1 MARPHH
7 AAGGAPCCSDA
18 SIDAPTQEARV
29 RPLALTARSRM
40 MATSSL
46 LVTSRSVKRRG
57 VRCSMKHRCASVK
70 LSRCSEDFAG
80 HSLNLSQSKTFN
92 GVGEK

>member
-29 RPLALTARSRM
+29 RPLALTARSRT
-40 MATSSL
+40 MAML
-46 LVTSRSVKRRG
+46 
-57 VRCSMKHRCASVK
+57 
-70 LSRCSEDFAG
+70 RCSEDFTRHAVNP
-80 HSLNLSQSKTFN
+80 SRSKTFS
-92 GVGEK
+92 GVCEMYPSAAERVINAQGQYI

>member
-29 RPLALTARSRM
+29 RPLALTARSRT
-40 MATSSL
+40 MARDYCTD
-46 LVTSRSVKRRG
+46 R
-57 VRCSMKHRCASVK
+57 
-70 LSRCSEDFAG
+70 
-80 HSLNLSQSKTFN
+80 
-92 GVGEK
+92 